1 MQKYKK
7 AGKETIRLPFPALCF
22 IVILLPPLL

>member
-7 AGKETIRLPFPALCF
+7 AGKETIRLPFPALYFMSFSYRRF
-22 IVILLPPLL
+22 I